1 MNFVQRIRFKHFVN
15 NLLQKNL
22 LCCIMAKKTERLLI
36 MSKKEKKVKE
46 KKEKVTT
53 PEKEAQKSLIVKCV
67 AALLCAVIVCISL
80 NSAFGKIAEAVKASE
95 SIVPV
100 AGVVSG
106 NNASTDDST
115 DAGDVSTD
123 TPVDD
128 TVTPDAPADDAGST
142 DTPDATEPAGDTPAT
157 QAPSDN
163 KTDASASK
171 APQTKEEVVAY
182 FNKAVNKVKTNAKA
196 VEQKSVTNYLASS
209 PTIPSGLS
217 GIYKMLGGD
226 SWLDD
231 MLKKNGQGAATY
243 TGADIKA
250 KFPVEGETW
259 ASKLTAADVSA
270 YSCTEKNGVYTIKLT
285 TVADAK
291 SADVKHGSG
300 HAPKAFNVI
309 LPGVVNDNIPGIAT
323 SLVGTATMNYPA
335 STVEITVDAKT
346 GNVLTANYDLKWT
359 INFDKMGAVIPLGSV
374 SIYNIK
380 W

>member
-1 MNFVQRIRFKHFVN
+1 
-15 NLLQKNL
+15 
-22 LCCIMAKKTERLLI
+22 

-46 KKEKVTT
+46 TT
-53 PEKEAQKSLIVKCV
+53 PEKEAQKSVIVRCV
-67 AALLCAVIVCISL
+67 AAILCAVIVCVSL

-100 AGVVSG
+100 AGIVSG

-123 TPVDD
+123 APVDD
-128 TVTPDAPADDAGST
+128 TVTPDVPADDANT
-142 DTPDATEPAGDTPAT
+142 DTDVTEAPEATEPAGDTPAT
-157 QAPSDN
+157 QAPADN
-163 KTDASASK
+163 KTEAPASK

-182 FNKAVNKVKTNAKA
+182 FNTAVNKIKTSAKT
-196 VEQKSVTNYLASS
+196 VEQKSVTNYLAKS

-250 KFPVEGETW
+250 KFPVEGEAW
-259 ASKLTAADVSA
+259 ASKLTAADISSF
-270 YSCTEKNGVYTIKLT
+270 SCTEKNGIYTIKLT
-285 TVADAK
+285 TIADAK

-323 SLVGTATMNYPA
+323 SLVGTATMDYPA
-335 STVEITVDAKT
+335 STVVITVDAKT
-346 GNVLTANYDLKWT
+346 GNVLTADYDLKWT
-359 INFDKMGAVIPLGSV
+359 INFDKMGAVIPLGSK
-374 SIYNIK
+374 SLYTIK